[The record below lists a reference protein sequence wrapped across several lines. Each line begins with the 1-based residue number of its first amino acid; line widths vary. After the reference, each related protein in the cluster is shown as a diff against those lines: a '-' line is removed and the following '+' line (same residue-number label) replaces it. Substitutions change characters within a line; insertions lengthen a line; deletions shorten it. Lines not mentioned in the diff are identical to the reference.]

1 VTKEQLYYKIGEAC
15 KMLDIQ
21 PYVLRYWETEFPAL
35 QGSGKG
41 SGATRTF
48 DEEEIAV
55 LRRIKQ
61 LLYDEGYTIAGARK
75 KLESEPV
82 PVAGETGS
90 LFSDGTPAP
99 PEKARRRSGR
109 KKKSAAAGTLDS
121 APDERI
127 ETLRRGVAEALREAR
142 EILSLLEKSS
152 S

>member
-1 VTKEQLYYKIGEAC
+1 MKRALKLAEVCKQLD
-15 KMLDIQ
+15 LP

-35 QGSGKG
+35 QASGKG
-41 SGATRTF
+41 SGAGRTF

-75 KLESEPV
+75 KLESDPPPAAQESLLELPARA
-82 PVAGETGS
+82 PAAAPKAG
-90 LFSDGTPAP
+90 
-99 PEKARRRSGR
+99 RGR
-109 KKKSAAAGTLDS
+109 KKKTQGKNAESHDS

-142 EILSLLEKSS
+142 DILALLEQTSGS
-152 S
+152 